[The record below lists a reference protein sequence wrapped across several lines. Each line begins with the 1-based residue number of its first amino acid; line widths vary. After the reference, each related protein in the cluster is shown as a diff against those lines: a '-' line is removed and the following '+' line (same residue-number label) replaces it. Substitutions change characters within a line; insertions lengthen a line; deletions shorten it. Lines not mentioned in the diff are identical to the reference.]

1 MLMWKYNRQ
10 KFLDQFHANK
20 LTQFC
25 RVVLLL
31 FSPIGLTS
39 RHQLTPQSP
48 RQRTHGSVCTSR
60 KCNAGEYC
68 LSAIALLIE
77 ISRWETHRM
86 TVRSLWKTV
95 CVAAT
100 DSGTHITSMKR
111 QSVLLTV
118 LSSFRRWNWHA
129 ILLHLQCYFMYCQSF
144 FDEISTPF
152 FFLSLSLFG
161 FNAVT
166 CCTVKLL
173 TKKLAGCFSST

>member
-1 MLMWKYNRQ
+1 M
-10 KFLDQFHANK
+10 
-20 LTQFC
+20 
-25 RVVLLL
+25 VLLL

-144 FDEISTPF
+144 IDEISTPF
-152 FFLSLSLFG
+152 FSLSLSFWFQRCYLLYCQTLNEKISRLFF
-161 FNAVT
+161 FNLSIFFSA
-166 CCTVKLL
+166 LL
-173 TKKLAGCFSST
+173 NFKWWN